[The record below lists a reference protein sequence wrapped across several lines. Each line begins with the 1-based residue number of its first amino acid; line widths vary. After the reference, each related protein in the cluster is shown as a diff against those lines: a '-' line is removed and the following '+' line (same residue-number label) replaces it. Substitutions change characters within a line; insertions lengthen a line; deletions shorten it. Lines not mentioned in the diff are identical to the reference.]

1 MLANP
6 PVLLHPAVLT
16 NPAWPPCSPRRA
28 ARRAVGLAS
37 LPRRHVEHLAG
48 LLPRAV
54 PIAGPARLQQDLS
67 PARAGGRAA
76 DRAGDLLDPV
86 GEAGRKRKAIL
97 HLRVEGATIEVRR
110 RRGAREGEAAGHA
123 RDLRAALVP
132 GAHGSAHGAGDVS
145 GWAARRGGRPKQRR
159 FAAGVSRVEP
169 RSWEEAVRIAVHD
182 EGDKVGLLVVDVQ
195 REVHLFRVGGG
206 QDQREAGTGSNQV
219 IEEGLDLVDLAVD
232 E

>member
-145 GWAARRGGRPKQRR
+145 GWAARRGGRLGEV
-159 FAAGVSRVEP
+159 AAGVGREEP
-169 RSWEEAVRIAVHD
+169 PRWEEAVHIAVHD
-182 EGDKVGLLVVDVQ
+182 VGDKVVLLVEIVQ
-195 REVHLFRVGGG
+195 REVHLIRV
-206 QDQREAGTGSNQV
+206 AGVRDRRASGHGSKQV
-219 IEEGLDLVDLAVD
+219 IELDLGCVKLAVD
-232 E
+232 D